1 MLHPLQAVPD
11 RWRPA
16 LLCTAIFLA
25 LAASLAMLWIG
36 WPLRSGAAPFGIASL
51 ELAPDAAAAS
61 AIIDAWKQQHA
72 GIRMEDSLSTLVQNV
87 PRGLDEL
94 AATLTML
101 GYGYA
106 LIYCLA
112 LSMICVWLG
121 SPRLGA
127 ALGWLI
133 WVGGLLDALEN
144 TLVLRTLYGD
154 PGGTLPETTH
164 LVAWCKFAILGVC
177 LGYAVAAVWRRR
189 HRMPSR

>member
-1 MLHPLQAVPD
+1 MIHPLQAVPQIH
-11 RWRPA
+11 RSR
-16 LLCTAIFLA
+16 LLRTAIYLA

-36 WPLRSGAAPFGIASL
+36 WPLRNVTAPLGIASL
-51 ELAPDAAAAS
+51 ELAPDGAAS
-61 AIIDAWKQQHA
+61 TTIIDAWKQQHA
-72 GIRMEDSLSTLVQNV
+72 GIRMDNDMSTYVQNV

-94 AATLTML
+94 AATVTIL

-133 WVGGLLDALEN
+133 WVGGLLDAIEN
-144 TLVLRTLYGD
+144 TLLLRTLFGD
-154 PGGTLPETTH
+154 PAGAQPEITH
-164 LVAWCKFAILGVC
+164 LFAWAKFATIAVC
-177 LGYAVAAVWRRR
+177 LAYAVRAVWRQRR
-189 HRMPSR
+189 RPAVR